1 MAWQEHP
8 HDDGAALAHALAA
21 QLYASARGAFATE
34 GAGVATFALAGGRT
48 PWPAYRH
55 FATMPLDWSRIHLL
69 PTDDRCVP
77 HDHAACNVREL
88 REAFA
93 SAQGARVDALTVADG
108 DPDRS
113 ETAIQTLLAQAPYA
127 GHAFDAV
134 VLGMGLD
141 GHTASL
147 FPGAPQLATAMDP
160 ADRRGAFRVD
170 PDPLPPEAPF
180 PRITL
185 SLPRLLQARAV
196 HLVIVGDAKL
206 AVLREAQARNDPF
219 ERPMSALL
227 HAPDT
232 CVHVHWSPA

>member
-1 MAWQEHP
+1 
-8 HDDGAALAHALAA
+8 
-21 QLYASARGAFATE
+21 
-34 GAGVATFALAGGRT
+34 
-48 PWPAYRH
+48 
-55 FATMPLDWSRIHLL
+55 
-69 PTDDRCVP
+69 
-77 HDHAACNVREL
+77 
-88 REAFA
+88 
-93 SAQGARVDALTVADG
+93 
-108 DPDRS
+108 
-113 ETAIQTLLAQAPYA
+113 
-127 GHAFDAV
+127 
-134 VLGMGLD
+134 MGLD

-160 ADRRGAFRVD
+160 ADRHGAFRVD

-227 HAPDT
+227 HAPDI